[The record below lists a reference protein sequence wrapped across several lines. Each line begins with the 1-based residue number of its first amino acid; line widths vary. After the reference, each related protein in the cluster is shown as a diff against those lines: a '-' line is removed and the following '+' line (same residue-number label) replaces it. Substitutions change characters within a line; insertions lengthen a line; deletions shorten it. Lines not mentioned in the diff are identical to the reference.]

1 MTLLK
6 RKCPFGDEDDLTLRK
21 NDIYFNKMPAGP
33 FKMKDYNK
41 GVAFTSIRELSDD
54 KTDTMGKDSALTMA
68 GPEEDIMASQL
79 PIT

>member
-1 MTLLK
+1 
-6 RKCPFGDEDDLTLRK
+6 
-21 NDIYFNKMPAGP
+21 
-33 FKMKDYNK
+33 MKDYNK